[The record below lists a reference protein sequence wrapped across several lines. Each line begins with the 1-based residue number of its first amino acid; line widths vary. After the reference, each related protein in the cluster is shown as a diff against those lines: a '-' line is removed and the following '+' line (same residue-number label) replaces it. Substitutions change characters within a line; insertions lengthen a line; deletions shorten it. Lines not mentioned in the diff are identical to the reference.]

1 MFGTVEGTI
10 DQALERERV
19 ACRRELLSIFSEQA
33 RLQQRATQLVR
44 EADDRGD
51 WKAEG
56 CSTSTQ
62 WLAQL
67 SSSDYRT
74 AQRITR
80 TSDALRHLPA
90 LDHALS
96 TGSLTL
102 DQVAAATPFATP
114 ESDAEIA
121 RLAVGKAPSE

>member
-1 MFGTVEGTI
+1 MFGTAQGTI
-10 DQALERERV
+10 DHSLELERE
-19 ACRRELLSIFSEQA
+19 ACRRELQANFQEQA

-51 WKAEG
+51 WQAAG

-74 AQRITR
+74 AQRITAPA
-80 TSDALRHLPA
+80 THSAACRHSMRP
-90 LDHALS
+90 
-96 TGSLTL
+96 
-102 DQVAAATPFATP
+102 
-114 ESDAEIA
+114 
-121 RLAVGKAPSE
+121 